1 MKIDVYTKVI
11 LTGIFLCLCLILLRD
26 VRFEKTAEAQVPGAA
41 QPVVITGCTNG
52 VGGPLGAVPVSIIGC
67 TNGID
72 GRTMPLPVC
81 ESCAP
86 YAP

>member
-52 VGGPLGAVPVSIIGC
+52 VGG
-67 TNGID
+67 
-72 GRTMPLPVC
+72 RTMPLPV
-81 ESCAP
+81 AVTGL
-86 YAP
+86 

>member
-26 VRFEKTAEAQVPGAA
+26 VRFEKTAEAQVSGAA

-52 VGGPLGAVPVSIIGC
+52 VGG
-67 TNGID
+67 
-72 GRTMPLPVC
+72 RKMPLPVC

-86 YAP
+86 

>member
-52 VGGPLGAVPVSIIGC
+52 VGGPVGTVPVSITGC
-67 TNGID
+67 FNGLG
-72 GRTMPLPVC
+72 GRSTPLPVC
-81 ESCAP
+81 ETCAF
-86 YAP
+86 

>member
-26 VRFEKTAEAQVPGAA
+26 VRFEKTAEAQVHGAA

-52 VGGPLGAVPVSIIGC
+52 VGRAGWHGA
-67 TNGID
+67 GINY
-72 GRTMPLPVC
+72 GVL
-81 ESCAP
+81 
-86 YAP
+86 